1 MVHHHLVYLRLRA
14 DADAGAVMAALRG
27 LVGVVPGLLSFAGGE
42 NTSPEGIS
50 RGFTHAF
57 AMVFESAAA
66 RDGYLPH
73 PAHVVVKDFIGERLD
88 RSDRGGDAVAVMDFA
103 GSD

>member
-1 MVHHHLVYLRLRA
+1 MVVHHLVYLRLRA
-14 DADAGAVMAALRG
+14 GADEGAVMAALRG
-27 LVGVVPGLLSFAGGE
+27 LVGVVPGLLTFAGGK

-57 AMVFESAAA
+57 AMQFESAAA

-73 PAHVVVKDFIGERLD
+73 PAHLVVKELRGEQLD
-88 RSDRGGDAVAVMDFA
+88 RSDRGGDAVAVMDFQ
-103 GSD
+103 GE

>member
-1 MVHHHLVYLRLRA
+1 MVVHHLVLLKLRE
-14 DADAGAVMAALRG
+14 DADVPAVMAALRG
-27 LVGVVPGLLSFAGGE
+27 LVGVVPGLTSFAGGA
-42 NTSPEGIS
+42 NTSTEGIS

-73 PAHVVVKDFIGERLD
+73 PAHIVVKELIGGFLAKDE
-88 RSDRGGDAVAVMDFA
+88 SGSGSGSVAVVDFEA
-103 GSD
+103 